1 MPILKPS
8 LELADHIA
16 SWLQPQRALRLDDTL
31 RGRAVIE
38 AAARCLAPAHGLDAA
53 LVFDALWRREQAAST
68 ALGRGCAVPHAR
80 IGGIVRPS
88 TLYVRT
94 DVPVDFGAPDGLPV
108 SDFLVVLVPRDGADD
123 DHLQLLAAIARLF
136 GDRRFRRQLHEAGTS
151 DAPVD
156 VFRSAIARVFDRRS

>member
-1 MPILKPS
+1 MPILKPPF
-8 LELADHIA
+8 ELAEHIA
-16 SWLQPQRALRLDDTL
+16 SWLQPQRALRLADTL

-38 AAARCLAPAHGLDAA
+38 AAARCLAPAHGLDAP

-80 IGGIVRPS
+80 IGGVARPS

-94 DVPVDFGAPDGLPV
+94 DVPVAFDAPDGLPV

-123 DHLQLLAAIARLF
+123 DYLRLLAAIARLF
-136 GDRRFRRQLHEAGTS
+136 GDRRFRRQLHDADTS
-151 DAPVD
+151 AASID
-156 VFRSAIARVFDRRS
+156 VFRNAITRVFDRPS